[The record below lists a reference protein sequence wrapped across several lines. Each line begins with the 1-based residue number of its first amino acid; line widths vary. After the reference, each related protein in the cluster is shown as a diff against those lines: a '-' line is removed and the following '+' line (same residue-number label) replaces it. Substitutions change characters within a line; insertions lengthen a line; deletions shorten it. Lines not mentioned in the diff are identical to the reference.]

1 MSEVSEKEKFIKE
14 NNIPKHL
21 HYLSVRRLQ
30 ILQKLFS

>member
-14 NNIPKHL
+14 YNIPKHL
-21 HYLSVRRLQ
+21 HYLSVRRLK